1 VSSSSLIGQK
11 LGNRYKIIELLGK
24 GGMATV
30 YKAYQEE
37 IDRYVAIKVLP
48 PHPGHDSEFAERFR
62 LEARTIARLQHP
74 HILPVYDYGAEGD
87 IIYLAV
93 AYVEGGSLSD
103 RIDRG
108 PMPLRTVETY
118 LREIASALDYAHRQG
133 IVHRDIK
140 PDNILINSEGYT
152 LLGDFGIVKLLSGE
166 SKLTATGGLVGTPAY
181 MAPEQAQ
188 GGEIGP
194 ATDIYSLGVV
204 AYEMMTGRQP
214 YTADTPLQVMMKH
227 VTEPVPRITA
237 AKDDLPAALEGVMLR
252 AMAKNPADR
261 YETATGFAEDF
272 SRAIAGQRITPPST
286 SLAETAVMD
295 EPSQTLRLPG
305 SAGTQ
310 AGGTH
315 VSRSTESI
323 GGQSSNTLLL
333 FGGLAVIALLVIAI
347 VALVIFVLNQSVP
360 ATVVSDSTAAPTTAA
375 TQAVQVPPRA
385 TAEPTFGTLR
395 FSTANAVGDMLTLQA
410 NNLPPTSP
418 GERYVVWLKND
429 DSGDVLNVGVLTIN
443 ALGQGALTYTDAEG
457 RFLPGLFN
465 SMAITSET
473 DVGETP
479 AGDIVY
485 SGSYPL
491 AVSQALLNILS
502 ASENGIRGQSL
513 AESALAEARLGREH
527 ANLAARSGNI
537 GGVRTHTEH
546 TINILLGT
554 EDDYDGNERGE
565 NPSGSKLGVGH
576 FLDLISAELNT
587 ALHVPG
593 TSTLLQ
599 TEGELILVCVEN
611 ARLFIDEMLRV
622 QDALLE
628 FDDLAAAQDTLVE
641 STRLADVLVG
651 GEDLNGNGQID
662 PFEGE
667 CSLEQIERFG
677 VLAGVIEIKE
687 GAGSDA

>member
-11 LGNRYKIIELLGK
+11 LGNRYKIVELLGK

-37 IDRYVAIKVLP
+37 IDRFVAIKVLP

-74 HILPVYDYGAEGD
+74 HILPVYDYGTEGD

-133 IVHRDIK
+133 VVHRDIK

-204 AYEMMTGRQP
+204 AYEMITGRQP

-237 AKDDLPAALEGVMLR
+237 IKDDLPIALEGVMLR
-252 AMAKNPADR
+252 VLAKNPADR
-261 YETATGFAEDF
+261 YETAAGFAEDF
-272 SRAIAGQRITPPST
+272 SRAIAGQRVTPPSK
-286 SLAETAVMD
+286 SLAETAVMG
-295 EPSQTLRLPG
+295 EPSETLRLPG

-310 AGGTH
+310 AGGTRIGH
-315 VSRSTESI
+315 STESI
-323 GGQSSNTLLL
+323 SGQSSNTLLL

-347 VALVIFVLNQSVP
+347 VALVIFVLNQP
-360 ATVVSDSTAAPTTAA
+360 APTTVVSDPTAALTTAP
-375 TQAVQVPPRA
+375 TQAVQALPRA
-385 TAEPTFGTLR
+385 TAEPSFGTLR
-395 FSTANAVGDMLTLQA
+395 FSTVNAVGDMLTLQA
-410 NNLPPTSP
+410 NNLPPTRP
-418 GERYVVWLKND
+418 GERYVVWLRND
-429 DSGDVLNVGVLTIN
+429 GSGDVLNVGVLTIN

-465 SMAITSET
+465 SMAITTET

-502 ASENGIRGQSL
+502 ASENGIRGESL
-513 AESALAEARLGREH
+513 AESALVEARLAREH
-527 ANLAARSGNI
+527 ANLAARSGNL
-537 GGVRTHTEH
+537 GGARTHTEH

-554 EDDYDGNERGE
+554 EDDYDGNGRGE
-565 NPSGSKLGVGH
+565 NPSGVKLGVGH
-576 FLDLISAELNT
+576 FLDLISADLNT

-611 ARLFIDEMLRV
+611 ARLFIDEMLQV

-628 FDDLAAAQDTLVE
+628 FDDLAAAQDTLAE

-677 VLAGVIEIKE
+677 VLAGVIEIRE